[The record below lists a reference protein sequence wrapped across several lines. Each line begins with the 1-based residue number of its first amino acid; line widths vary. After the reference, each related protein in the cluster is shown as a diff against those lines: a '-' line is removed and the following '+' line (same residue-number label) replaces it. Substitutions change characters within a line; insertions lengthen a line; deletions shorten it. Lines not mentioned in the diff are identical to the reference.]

1 MFGTTIVCEIRFTRS
16 ATLKPFILAGVFILI
31 AACGSPSINTEEE
44 AETAFKAYVEALNSD
59 DVSVAAGMYDL
70 EDGFHW
76 IERGGVQ
83 YDSGADA
90 AASLQGLAQAGGKSQ
105 MTVDSI
111 HVAEMADGAALVSAH
126 FDFVM
131 LSSEGEQQFAFDGWM
146 TVGMVKRA
154 EGWRIAGGQTGPGLS
169 E

>member
-1 MFGTTIVCEIRFTRS
+1 M
-16 ATLKPFILAGVFILI
+16 LKSFMLSGFLLLI
-31 AACGSPSINTEEE
+31 AACSGPSINTEQE
-44 AETAFKAYVEALNSD
+44 AASAFEAYVEALNSD
-59 DVSVAAGMYDL
+59 DVSVAASMYDR

-83 YDSGADA
+83 YESGADA
-90 AASLQGLAQAGGKSQ
+90 AASLQSLTQTGGKSQ

-111 HVAEMADGAALVSAH
+111 HVAEMAEGAALVSAH

-131 LSSEGEQQFAFDGWM
+131 LSSEGQQQFAFDGWI

-154 EGWRIAGGQTGPGLS
+154 EGWRIVGGQTGPGLS

>member
-1 MFGTTIVCEIRFTRS
+1 MKSFMLSGFLLLTT
-16 ATLKPFILAGVFILI
+16 
-31 AACGSPSINTEEE
+31 ACGGQSINTEQE
-44 AETAFKAYVEALNSD
+44 AAAAFEAYVEALNSD
-59 DVSVAAGMYDL
+59 NVSVAASMYDR

-76 IERGGVQ
+76 IERGRVQ
-83 YDSGADA
+83 YESGADA
-90 AASLQGLAQAGGKSQ
+90 AASLQSLTQAGGTSQ

-111 HVAEMADGAALVSAH
+111 HVAEMAEGAALVSAH

-131 LSSEGEQQFAFDGWM
+131 LSSEGQQQFAFDGWM

-154 EGWRIAGGQTGPGLS
+154 EGWRIVGGQTGPGLS

>member
-1 MFGTTIVCEIRFTRS
+1 MTRS
-16 ATLKPFILAGVFILI
+16 AVLRLFVLFWFLLLI
-31 AACGSPSINTEEE
+31 AACDSPSIDTEEE
-44 AETAFKAYVEALNSD
+44 AEAAFRAYVEALNSD
-59 DVSVAAGMYDL
+59 DLSIAASMYDRK
-70 EDGFHW
+70 DGFHW

-83 YDSGADA
+83 YESGADA
-90 AASLQGLAQAGGKSQ
+90 AASLQALAQAGGKSQ

-111 HVAEMADGAALVSAH
+111 RVAEMADGAALVSAH

-131 LSSEGEQQFAFDGWM
+131 LSSEGERQFAFDGWM

-154 EGWRIAGGQTGPGLS
+154 DGWRIAGGQSGPGLS